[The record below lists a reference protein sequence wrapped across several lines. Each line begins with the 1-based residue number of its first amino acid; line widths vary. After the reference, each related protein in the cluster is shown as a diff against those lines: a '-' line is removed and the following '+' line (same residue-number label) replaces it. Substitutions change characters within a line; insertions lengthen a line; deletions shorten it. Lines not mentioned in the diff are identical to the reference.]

1 MTSNSEHRVKFLDT
15 WRFIAVWLVIQSHL
29 LIYSGLSI
37 IDKFEFLW
45 RLGRFGTLGV
55 SIFFFLSGYV
65 ICTGL
70 LIEYGHSQRVS
81 LLAFYVRRFFRITP
95 PLLLFLFS
103 CYVLSRF
110 GLIEISIQQLTLSA
124 LYLCNLNFDCSW
136 YAGHTWSLAYEEQF
150 YLIFPLLFI
159 WLYWKFNN
167 RLFFLYLL
175 ILLIIFSFIFSATGH
190 DLYGYYSHNMSFL
203 LMGVVVALYKNELSQ
218 IFQQTSI
225 KLWGSVAFL
234 FFIFVVI
241 MPASIEKYS
250 SILIYPPVIAFL
262 VITTPVHHRI
272 SYLFFEN
279 HYICYLGRITYT
291 VYLWQQL
298 AMAKYDHLSLFWYP
312 IMLIAVWIWAHLS
325 FKWFESPLI
334 YYASGLSRLIK
345 DRSLMKYKDNF

>member
-1 MTSNSEHRVKFLDT
+1 VTSNSEHRVKFLDT

-37 IDKFEFLW
+37 IDKFEFLR

-70 LIEYGHSQRVS
+70 LIEYGRSQRVS
-81 LLAFYVRRFFRITP
+81 LLAFYVRRFFRINP
-95 PLLLFLFS
+95 PRVLFLFS
-103 CYVLSRF
+103 CYFLSRF
-110 GLIEISIQQLTLSA
+110 GLIKISISQLSLSA

-159 WLYWKFNN
+159 WLYWKLKS
-167 RLFFLYLL
+167 RLFFFYLL
-175 ILLIIFSFIFSATGH
+175 IVLILVSLIFRVTGH
-190 DLYGYYSHNMSFL
+190 DFFSDYPHFMSMIL
-203 LMGVVVALYKNELSQ
+203 TGVVVALFKNELSQ
-218 IFQQTSI
+218 KLHNISS
-225 KLWGSVAFL
+225 KLWVIVAC
-234 FFIFVVI
+234 IFVVFI
-241 MPASIEKYS
+241 IFTPYYLEKYT
-250 SILIYPPVIAFL
+250 SILFYPPIIAYL
-262 VITTPVHHRI
+262 VFTTPVHHKI
-272 SYLFFEN
+272 FQILFEN

-298 AMAKYDHLSLFWYP
+298 AMAKYDHLPLFWYP